1 MGIVV
6 SSDSYLKPAGFARKL
21 SVALCLCVML
31 AANVAQA
38 LDSCELSALKTTHQV
53 QEEHVGR
60 TAPTFCLICVAA
72 HASSL
77 AAPIASIHPITSFV
91 AALSNPPQISHFSP
105 HILPLYVR
113 PPPAV

>member
-1 MGIVV
+1 M
-6 SSDSYLKPAGFARKL
+6 
-21 SVALCLCVML
+21 ALCLCVML

-38 LDSCELSALKTTHQV
+38 LDTCGLGALRTAHQIKA
-53 QEEHVGR
+53 EHTGQ

-77 AAPIASIHPITSFV
+77 AAPIASVHPITSFV
-91 AALSNPPQISHFSP
+91 IALTNPPQTSHFSG

-113 PPPAV
+113 PPPTV